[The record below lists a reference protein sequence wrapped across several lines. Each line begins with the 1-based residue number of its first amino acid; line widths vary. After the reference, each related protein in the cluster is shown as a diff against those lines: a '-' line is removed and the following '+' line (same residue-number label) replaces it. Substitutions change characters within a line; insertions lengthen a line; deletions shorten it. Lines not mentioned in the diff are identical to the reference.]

1 VVVNGSSSSVV
12 SAPGKLMISGE
23 YAVLAGAEAIVAA
36 VDRRA
41 HARARSAQAPA
52 APAEARAA
60 FAQVE
65 RKYGA
70 LGYEPTVDVS
80 ALRAKDAKLGLGSS
94 AAAAAAAAGLALLA
108 HGQEITS
115 EVARRQVFD
124 AAWRG
129 HQDVAPIGSG
139 ADVAA
144 SVFGGYIRFV
154 RRHGEA
160 VQVTP
165 LVWPTELRVHVV
177 WTGQEARTSTFLERV
192 AALAQAEPAKHADR
206 LDALKE
212 EAAQFV
218 RAVQARDTQ
227 GILASTQAY
236 GRAMGALGDAAGIA
250 IVNDTLRKVAELAQ
264 RSGGAAKPSGA
275 GGGDVAIALFAD
287 QASETRFRA
296 LCEES
301 KFTLLATELGAP
313 GVRLEDGPGRA

>member
-1 VVVNGSSSSVV
+1 VVVNGSSSLVV

-41 HARARSAQAPA
+41 YARARRGEAPA
-52 APAEARAA
+52 APAEARAT
-60 FAQVE
+60 FGHVE

-94 AAAAAAAAGLALLA
+94 AAAAAAAAGLALLE

-154 RRHGEA
+154 RHGED

-165 LVWPTELRVHVV
+165 LVWPTELRMHVV

-192 AALAQAEPAKHADR
+192 AALAQAEPAKHAER
-206 LDALKE
+206 LHALKD

-218 RAVQARDTQ
+218 RAVQACDTQ
-227 GILASTQAY
+227 GILESTRAY
-236 GRAMGALGDAAGIA
+236 GRAMGALGDAAGIS

-287 QASETRFRA
+287 QVSETRFRA

>member
-1 VVVNGSSSSVV
+1 MVVNGSSSPVV

-41 HARARSAQAPA
+41 FARVRWGDAPA

-65 RKYGA
+65 RAYGP

-94 AAAAAAAAGLALLA
+94 AAAAAAAAGLALTE
-108 HGQEITS
+108 HGQEIGS
-115 EVARRQVFD
+115 ESGRRRVFD

-144 SVFGGYIRFV
+144 SVFGGFIRFV
-154 RRHGEA
+154 RHGEE

-165 LVWPTELRVHVV
+165 LAWPVGLRVHVV

-192 AALAQAEPAKHADR
+192 ASLAQAEPAKHAER
-206 LDALKE
+206 LQALKD
-212 EAAQFV
+212 EAARFV
-218 RAVQARDTQ
+218 RAVQACDTHS
-227 GILASTQAY
+227 ILASTDAY
-236 GRAMGALGDAAGIA
+236 GRAMGALGEAAGIP
-250 IVNDTLRKVAELAQ
+250 IVNDTLRNVAELAQ

-275 GGGDVAIALFAD
+275 GGGDVAIALFPDA
-287 QASETRFRA
+287 AAEARFRSA
-296 LCEES
+296 CEDC
-301 KFTLLATELGAP
+301 KYTLLATELGAP
-313 GVRLEDGPGRA
+313 GVRREGDAGRR

>member
-1 VVVNGSSSSVV
+1 VVVNGSSSPVV

-41 HARARSAQAPA
+41 HARVRRAEAPA

-60 FAQVE
+60 YAQVE
-65 RKYGA
+65 RRYGA
-70 LGYEPTVDVS
+70 LGHEPTVDVS
-80 ALRAKDAKLGLGSS
+80 ELRARVKDAKLGLGSS
-94 AAAAAAAAGLALLA
+94 AAAAAAAAGLALTE
-108 HGQEITS
+108 HGQEIAS
-115 EVARRQVFD
+115 EVARQRVFD

-154 RRHGEA
+154 RHGEE

-192 AALAQAEPAKHADR
+192 AALAESDPASHADR
-206 LDALKE
+206 LQALKD
-212 EAAQFV
+212 EAARFV

-227 GILASTQAY
+227 GILVSTAAY
-236 GRAMGALGDAAGIA
+236 GQAMGALGEAAGIQ

-264 RSGGAAKPSGA
+264 QAGGAAKPSGA

-296 LCEES
+296 LCEDW

-313 GVRLEDGPGRA
+313 GVRLEGGP